1 MLCPRLK
8 GHYHGFPF
16 IKFYL
21 KCHDILMMLVVFNFF
36 VFGIGLQPVNSR
48 HTVDSPCLASSA
60 YSFSILAYQIVYP
73 IRRQLA
79 VIVLGNIEAK
89 ARNRNCIKS
98 ETHVCYRL
106 ELTK

>member
-21 KCHDILMMLVVFNFF
+21 KCHDTLMMLVVFDFF

-60 YSFSILAYQIVYP
+60 YFFLHSSLSIPINIRLHGYLTVYS
-73 IRRQLA
+73 IR
-79 VIVLGNIEAK
+79 
-89 ARNRNCIKS
+89 
-98 ETHVCYRL
+98 
-106 ELTK
+106 